1 MKKIFTFSIAAL
13 MAMSLF
19 ADQPA
24 TLILRAGDVWGDGSG
39 YQMLLDAD
47 STAYGTLIPES
58 GPLTNGGDASDALYA
73 EFEYKIPANADGKLS
88 TTNIV
93 FNSSA
98 SIEIPAGTYD
108 FCFTNPCPGDRMWIV
123 SEHGAISGRQDD
135 YVFEAGKIYEFVISL
150 YSINDGVAV
159 TITDPTQG
167 VENTTVETKAVKV
180 IHDGQLVIERDG
192 KTFNAQGAQVR

>member
-1 MKKIFTFSIAAL
+1 
-13 MAMSLF
+13 
-19 ADQPA
+19 
-24 TLILRAGDVWGDGSG
+24 
-39 YQMLLDAD
+39 
-47 STAYGTLIPES
+47 
-58 GPLTNGGDASDALYA
+58 
-73 EFEYKIPANADGKLS
+73 
-88 TTNIV
+88 
-93 FNSSA
+93 
-98 SIEIPAGTYD
+98 
-108 FCFTNPCPGDRMWIV
+108 MWIV